1 MIEVVIENISKRYP
15 GSDLEAV
22 RDFYLRVEKGELVCL
37 LGPSGCGKTTTL
49 KIIAGLLEPD
59 RGNVCFDGEDV
70 TGIPAERRAAVMV
83 FQSHLLFPFLSVA
96 ENVGFGL
103 RMQGVSKEEVHRR
116 VIPMLERM
124 QLAGY
129 EDRRPSQLSGGQRQ
143 RVALARALVLEP
155 KVLLLDEPLS
165 NLDASLRDEMR
176 ELILSIKEELD
187 LTIIFVTHDQEE
199 AVLLADRI
207 AVMFDGELQQYGRSD
222 ELYRRPAS
230 LAVAKFFGNS
240 NSLPGRI
247 SGGGVVTE
255 AGEFCLAE
263 SAGRFREGEEVTVLV
278 RPEEITLD
286 CGANAPTNTPPRS
299 ESADQSGN
307 DYGTSSW
314 EGGTHIPVR
323 VLRHV
328 YMGTHR
334 RYVIEVAGRHWT
346 VVVRSRTRPL
356 SEGSEAVA
364 RIPGDAVWAVRS

>member
-1 MIEVVIENISKRYP
+1 MIEVVLEKIQKRYP
-15 GSDLEAV
+15 GSDEEAV
-22 RDFYLRVEKGELVCL
+22 RDFSLRVEKGELVCL

-59 RGNVCFDGEDV
+59 RGSVCFDGKDV
-70 TGIPAERRAAVMV
+70 TGIPAEHREAVMV
-83 FQSHLLFPFLSVA
+83 FQSHLLFPFLTVA
-96 ENVGFGL
+96 DNVGFGL
-103 RMQGVSKEEVHRR
+103 KMQGMAKDEVRQR
-116 VIPMLERM
+116 VTPMLERM
-124 QLAGY
+124 QLSGY

-207 AVMFDGELQQYGRSD
+207 AVMLDGELQQYGRSD

-230 LAVAKFFGNS
+230 LAIAKFFGN
-240 NSLPGRI
+240 NNTLPGRI
-247 SGGGVVTE
+247 SGLGVVTE

-263 SAGRFREGEEVTVLV
+263 SAGRFREGEAVTILA
-278 RPEEITLD
+278 RPEEITLSPAGD
-286 CGANAPTNTPPRS
+286 APVGDAPT
-299 ESADQSGN
+299 SASSGAEHS
-307 DYGTSSW
+307 GTLV
-314 EGGTHIPVR
+314 PVR
-323 VLRHV
+323 ILRHV

-334 RYVIEVAGRHWT
+334 RYLIELAGRHWT
-346 VVVRSRTRPL
+346 VVDRSRSAPFA
-356 SEGSEAVA
+356 EGSRAVA
-364 RIPGDAVWAVRS
+364 RIPADATWVVRT